1 MKPFRFLCTVIAAC
15 LMMGRAT
22 SPTLSVPR
30 TLPSDLMQ
38 LCPALPV
45 PGDNT
50 MGEVVNAYAK
60 TVQQYGECGQRVRG
74 WVTWAQ
80 QDRGTN

>member
-1 MKPFRFLCTVIAAC
+1 
-15 LMMGRAT
+15 
-22 SPTLSVPR
+22 
-30 TLPSDLMQ
+30 MQ

-80 QDRGTN
+80 QDRGAD